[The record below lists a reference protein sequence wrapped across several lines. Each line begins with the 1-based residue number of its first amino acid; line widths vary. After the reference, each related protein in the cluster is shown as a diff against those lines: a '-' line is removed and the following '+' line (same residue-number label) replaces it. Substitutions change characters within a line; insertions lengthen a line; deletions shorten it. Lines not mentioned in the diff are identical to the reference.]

1 MQTILRVRFIK
12 AALEDGVQEY
22 AGARKG
28 DAHRAGVLEGIN
40 QEGINQEGINQEG
53 VSQRNAGSQAVNVP
67 ENILENVESH
77 AAVLEDTVEEVG
89 THVVVTRNY

>member
-1 MQTILRVRFIK
+1 VRFIK
-12 AALEDGVQEY
+12 VGVSLEYGALEDGTIKNVVREE
-22 AGARKG
+22 GAQ
-28 DAHRAGVLEGIN
+28 RAGVL
-40 QEGINQEGINQEG
+40 EG

-67 ENILENVESH
+67 ENILENVESR

>member
-1 MQTILRVRFIK
+1 MILQVHFIK

-40 QEGINQEGINQEG
+40 QEG
-53 VSQRNAGSQAVNVP
+53 VSQRGVGILVVNVP